1 MILRVFEMELMKY
14 YKEAKDEL
22 GKVIFPVKEQIRNAY
37 ISVIIVVTVVALFLA
52 LVNVILGFIVG
63 NTIS

>member
-1 MILRVFEMELMKY
+1 MKLMKY
-14 YKEAKDEL
+14 YREAKEEL
-22 GKVIFPVKEQIRNAY
+22 GKVIFPTKEQIRNAY
-37 ISVIIVVTVVALFLA
+37 ISVAVVVTVITLFLA

>member
-1 MILRVFEMELMKY
+1 MKLMKY
-14 YKEAKDEL
+14 YREAKDEL
-22 GKVIFPVKEQIRNAY
+22 GKVIFPIREQIRNAY

-52 LVNVILGFIVG
+52 LVNVILSFIVG